1 MTNLKP
7 EEISS
12 VIKEQIKKY
21 GDKLNTDD
29 VDVVKQV
36 SDDIAC
42 IHGLKNAMQ
51 GKLLEFPNEV
61 YGMILNIE
69 EDNIG
74 CGLLGNASEINEG
87 DSVKRTSKVVFV
99 PVGDAIVGRV
109 VNALGQP
116 IDGKGPIKTDK

>member
-12 VIKEQIKKY
+12 IIKEQIKKY
-21 GDKLNTDD
+21 EDKLNADD
-29 VDVVKQV
+29 VGVVKQV

-42 IHGLKNAMQ
+42 IYGLKNAMQ
-51 GKLLEFPNEV
+51 GELLEFPNEV
-61 YGMILNIE
+61 YGMILNLE

-99 PVGDAIVGRV
+99 PVGDAMVGRV

-116 IDGKGPIKTDK
+116 IDGKGPIKRDK